1 MPQRQQVT
9 WAQLRVGMMVLISL
23 AVLAVGIFFISGQ
36 VGFLSRRYELK
47 TFFSSAG
54 GVREGSEVR
63 LAGIPVGN
71 VSHIRISPFTDPARA
86 VEIDMRISRHYQDQ
100 IRGDSTASLETAG
113 LLGEAYVDISR
124 GGPGKNILRNGE
136 TVQGHEEPDITAIV
150 HNANDV
156 VSNLRVLSD
165 TLNKIT
171 TQIESGEG
179 SVGKLIY
186 DQTFYNRLNSSAS
199 SVENLI
205 GRVENGQGTVG
216 KLLTDESLYQ
226 RSVATLNHVDQV
238 LDDIQHGKGS
248 MAKFIND
255 PSVYNDV
262 HQMVSRGNTLID
274 NINKGQGT
282 LGKLATDDQLYNRLN
297 TSIAHIDTI
306 TARIDQG
313 QGTLGKLSTDPSLF
327 NSLNS
332 SAKSLEEFLTEFRRN
347 PKKYLTLHMHI
358 F

>member
-1 MPQRQQVT
+1 MPQRQQVS
-9 WAQLRVGMMVLISL
+9 WAQLRVGVMVLVSL
-23 AVLAVGIFFISGQ
+23 IVLAVGIFFISGQ

-47 TFFSSAG
+47 TFFSGAS

-71 VSHIRISPFTDPARA
+71 VSSIRVSPFTDPNRA
-86 VEIDMRISRHYQDQ
+86 VEIDMKISRHYRDQ
-100 IRGDSTASLETAG
+100 IRGDSVATVETAG

-124 GGPGKNILRNGE
+124 GAPDKNILGNGE
-136 TVQGHEEPDITAIV
+136 TVKGVEGPDITAII

-165 TLNKIT
+165 TLNNIT
-171 TQIESGEG
+171 TQIKSGEG

-186 DQTFYNRLNSSAS
+186 DPSLYNRINATATGVDKIVNDLQS
-199 SVENLI
+199 
-205 GRVENGQGTVG
+205 GQGTVG

-226 RSVATLNHVDQV
+226 RSVATLDHVDKV
-238 LDDIQHGKGS
+238 LDDIQHGNGS
-248 MAKFIND
+248 ISKFIQD
-255 PSVYNDV
+255 PAVYNQV
-262 HQMVSRGNTLID
+262 KQMATNGNTLID

-282 LGKLATDDQLYNRLN
+282 LGKLVVDDQLYNRLN
-297 TSIAHIDTI
+297 TTVAHVDAI

-313 QGTLGKLSTDPSLF
+313 QGTLGKLSTDPSMY
-327 NSLNS
+327 NSRNA
-332 SAKSLEEFLTEFRRN
+332 SAKSLEEFLTEFRKN
-347 PKKYLTLHMHI
+347 PKKYLTVHMHI